1 MQTNR
6 NLTVITFLIAFI
18 LQSCI
23 YEYLS
28 KTGEYEKYLVVYG
41 MITTENGPHE
51 ITIYKNRQI
60 GEISFDS
67 VSHAIVSLIDDAG
80 NIIPL
85 TEASNGRYL
94 TPETFAGQIGT
105 KYKLSFV
112 MPDGKQYESDFVEM
126 LDVPGIS
133 DIKAEHIIKPATLT
147 TAEDEGYQ
155 FYISTE
161 PGSSGQKYFKW
172 EINEDWEFDMPYVY
186 DYYWDGNDLIDISI
200 PYQCYSQRHLR
211 DFFISTTTNSQIN
224 YISNYPLHFVSKYYK
239 LKYGYGIR
247 VRQYALSEFS
257 YNFWENVIE
266 NDNPNALNTKQ
277 QYPLIGNIKCISN
290 PNEPVYGILEASAV
304 KIKNLQ
310 VKTLYVNPQIP
321 DCGVTKMVKSL
332 DPQSLILEPPAMI
345 EAQPPPQWGAGFL
358 LVRDPKCIYCEA
370 SDGTTIRPEYWGEN
384 K

>member
-6 NLTVITFLIAFI
+6 NLTATIILIALI
-18 LQSCI
+18 MQSCI
-23 YEYLS
+23 YEYLP
-28 KTGEYEKYLVVYG
+28 KAVKYENFLVVYG
-41 MITTENGPHE
+41 MITTENGPHIISIRKTYSME
-51 ITIYKNRQI
+51 NH
-60 GEISFDS
+60 GE
-67 VSHAIVSLIDDAG
+67 SLVLGAKGTLSDDKG
-80 NIIPL
+80 NTIPL
-85 TEASNGRYL
+85 TEDSIGYL
-94 TPETFAGQIGT
+94 TPSTFAGQIGT
-105 KYKLSFV
+105 KYKINIVL
-112 MPDGKQYESDFVEM
+112 PDGKQYESDYVEM

-133 DIKAEHIIKPATLT
+133 DIKAEHVTKPGTST
-147 TAEDEGYQ
+147 TSEDEGYQ

-161 PGSSGQKYFKW
+161 PGSSEQKYFKW
-172 EINEDWEFDMPYVY
+172 EIDEDWEFDMPYIY
-186 DYYWDGNDLIDISI
+186 DYYWDGKDLIDISI

-211 DFFISTTTNSQIN
+211 DFFISTTNNSQIN

-247 VRQYALSEFS
+247 VRQYALSVFS

-266 NDNPNALNTKQ
+266 NDNPNAINTKQ

-304 KIKNLQ
+304 KVKNLQ
-310 VKTLYVNPQIP
+310 VKTLYIPPQTP
-321 DCGVTKMVKSL
+321 DCGVTKMVRSL

-345 EAQPPPQWGAGFL
+345 EAQPPPQWGTGFL

-370 SDGTTIRPEYWGEN
+370 SDGTTIRPVYWGKN